1 MIYRVP
7 LTYNTQ
13 DKLYKYNIDNL
24 YNYTY
29 IHNHHKQPSQTTM
42 SKIYQIKIKSRNYD
56 EWYYTDVLENKVDIN
71 YDPISYKLF
80 NNDIIMEVLC
90 DSSSNTK
97 QKTQNQSR
105 IKIVDSAISKNK
117 AIPGILILKDNKT
130 YGRLERKDTADLS
143 GSAIKK
149 APGKLL
155 YKCIP
160 DDKTLPPF
168 MIPYEIKH
176 SSFSKLYSNLYVTF
190 SFSKWEDKHPIG
202 VLTNVIGEVNN
213 SNIDVYYSYQ
223 LMCKNLNIS
232 IEQFNKALFNSIK
245 TRFDSSS
252 IELNKITNE
261 FILSQYPEL
270 ENRTNQKEWNIFT
283 IDSVNTTDYDD
294 AFSIKK
300 IGSFENRE
308 TYLLSIYISN
318 VTLWMELF
326 GLWDVFSSRVSS
338 IYLPDKKITMLPMLM
353 STNLCSLIE
362 NANRYAFTMDITINV
377 NSYGSTKEQD
387 LMIENIKFKN
397 TIINVTNNYSYQQ
410 EGLLSNESYTTL
422 FYITKLLSE
431 KYVCQYDITNSQNMV
446 AYLMILMNYYCAKNL
461 KKNNTGILL
470 KNNIT
475 TMPKVSHNEP
485 NNESNN
491 FIKSWYLS
499 RSEYFGVMNT
509 IDNTFISTHT
519 TIHESLQLDAYTH
532 ITSPIRRI
540 VDLLNLIEM
549 QQIHDLFTFS
559 KEARYFYNKWTSEDH
574 ILFIN
579 TNMKS
584 IRKLQ
589 NECTL
594 LDMFNNLPELID
606 KSFSG
611 IIIDIKNKDSLD
623 KPTPQVYM
631 VYIPELK
638 ITSKITKQTT
648 KNYDL
653 YDHIKCKLYMFPDEY
668 NIKLKVRLEEVCD
681 M

>member
-1 MIYRVP
+1 
-7 LTYNTQ
+7 
-13 DKLYKYNIDNL
+13 
-24 YNYTY
+24 
-29 IHNHHKQPSQTTM
+29 M

-56 EWYYTDVLENKVDIN
+56 DWYYTDLLQNKVDLDYHPIN
-71 YDPISYKLF
+71 YKLF
-80 NNDIIMEVLC
+80 NNDIIMELPSDNALLV
-90 DSSSNTK
+90 DSSGAV
-97 QKTQNQSR
+97 QKPR
-105 IKIVDSAISKNK
+105 IKIVDSVITKNK
-117 AIPGILILKDNKT
+117 NIPGILIVKDNKT
-130 YGRLERKDTADLS
+130 YGRLERKDTLDLS
-143 GSAIKK
+143 GSACKNVNTK
-149 APGKLL
+149 GKLL

-160 DDKTLPPF
+160 DDKTIPPF
-168 MIPYEIKH
+168 LIPYEFKH
-176 SSFSKLYSNLYVTF
+176 SNFLKLYSNLYVTF
-190 SFSKWEDKHPIG
+190 SFSKWGEKDKHPIG
-202 VLTNVIGEVNN
+202 VLTNVIGEVND

-223 LMCKNLNIS
+223 LLCKNLNIS
-232 IEQFNKALFNSIK
+232 IEQFNKALFNRIK
-245 TRFDSSS
+245 MRFDSSS

-362 NANRYAFTMDITINV
+362 NAHRYAFTMDITISV
-377 NSYGSTKEQD
+377 NNYESTNEKD
-387 LMIENIKFKN
+387 VMIENIKFKN

-410 EGLLSNESYTTL
+410 PGLFLDSNYNSL
-422 FYITKLLSE
+422 FHVTKLLSE
-431 KYVCQYDITNSQNMV
+431 KYVCQYDITDSQNMV
-446 AYLMILMNYYCAKNL
+446 AYLMILMNYYSAKNL

-475 TMPKVSHNEP
+475 TMSNSLQNK
-485 NNESNN
+485 SNN
-491 FIKSWYLS
+491 LVKSWYLS
-499 RSEYFGVMNT
+499 KSEYFGVMNT
-509 IDNTFISTHT
+509 IDNTFDNVTTPTHT
-519 TIHESLQLDAYTH
+519 TNHESLQLDAYTH

-540 VDLLNLIEM
+540 VDLINLIDM
-549 QQIHDLFTFS
+549 QQIHNLFEFS
-559 KEARYFYNKWTSEDH
+559 KEARHFYNKWTSEEH

-594 LDMFNNLPELID
+594 LDMFNNIPEIIEKTFD
-606 KSFSG
+606 G
-611 IIIDIKNKDSLD
+611 IIVDIKNKTNLNKPNSL
-623 KPTPQVYM
+623 VYV
-631 VYIPELK
+631 VYIQELK

-653 YDHIKCKLYMFPDEY
+653 YDQIKCKLYMFPDEY
-668 NIKLKVRLEEVCD
+668 NIKQKIRLEEVCD
-681 M
+681 I

>member
-1 MIYRVP
+1 
-7 LTYNTQ
+7 
-13 DKLYKYNIDNL
+13 
-24 YNYTY
+24 
-29 IHNHHKQPSQTTM
+29 M

-56 EWYYTDVLENKVDIN
+56 EWYYTDLLQNKVDID
-71 YDPISYKLF
+71 YHPIQYKLF
-80 NNDIIMEVLC
+80 NDDIIMESPDISVLC
-90 DSSSNTK
+90 DTSSNL
-97 QKTQNQSR
+97 QKPR
-105 IKIVDSAISKNK
+105 IKIVDSVISKNK
-117 AIPGILILKDNKT
+117 NIPGILILKDNKT
-130 YGRLERKDTADLS
+130 YGRLERKDTLDLS

-149 APGKLL
+149 TPGKLL

-160 DDKTLPPF
+160 DDKSLPPF
-168 MIPYEIKH
+168 LIPYEIKN

-190 SFSKWEDKHPIG
+190 SFSKWGEKDKHPVGI
-202 VLTNVIGEVNN
+202 LSNVIGEVNN
-213 SNIDVYYSYQ
+213 SSIDVYYSYQ

-252 IELNKITNE
+252 IDLNKITNE
-261 FILSQYPEL
+261 FVLLQYPEL
-270 ENRTNQKEWNIFT
+270 ENRTDQKEWHIFT

-294 AFSIKK
+294 AFSVKK
-300 IGSFENRE
+300 MGSFENRE

-326 GLWDVFSSRVSS
+326 GLWESFSNRISS
-338 IYLPDKKITMLPMLM
+338 IYLPDKKITMLPTLL
-353 STNLCSLIE
+353 SSNLCSLIE

-387 LMIENIKFKN
+387 VMIENIKFKN

-410 EGLLSNESYTTL
+410 EGLLSNESYTSL

-475 TMPKVSHNEP
+475 TMPKGSYNDATNES

-509 IDNTFISTHT
+509 IDNTFTSANPSTTRT

-559 KEARYFYNKWTSEDH
+559 KEARYFYNKWTSEEH

-579 TNMKS
+579 TNMKAT
-584 IRKLQ
+584 RKLQ

-606 KSFSG
+606 KSFTG

-648 KNYDL
+648 RNYEL
-653 YDHIKCKLYMFPDEY
+653 YDQIKCKLYIFPDEY

-681 M
+681 A